1 MKYSVIVPCYNEE
14 AVIRA
19 TQERLSAV
27 MDGLD
32 EDYEIIYVNDG
43 SRDATEAILR
53 EIIAADPE
61 LVGRLTVAGV
71 VLMLIWLVI
80 DGLKKTARRVRA
92 NMGLDEEDAEDAAG
106 EAAPEEIGEDSPE
119 VPEEDEG
126 GTN

>member
-1 MKYSVIVPCYNEE
+1 MNFKFSFDQKSFLREKLLLLGALACEVV
-14 AVIRA
+14 ALLIR
-19 TQERLSAV
+19 
-27 MDGLD
+27 
-32 EDYEIIYVNDG
+32 
-43 SRDATEAILR
+43 R

-92 NMGLDEEDAEDAAG
+92 NMGLDDDGEAEDAAE
-106 EAAPEEIGEDSPE
+106 EAEPEEIAEDAQRT
-119 VPEEDEG
+119 PEEDEG